1 MWRLQAIAAPGTSR
15 LDAAVSDSVAET
27 FFGDACLARELPAA
41 RHRGQSPL
49 LPAMQDTQTIG
60 ALFLGGLGL
69 TALVFVILSWLGIL
83 K

>member
-1 MWRLQAIAAPGTSR
+1 
-15 LDAAVSDSVAET
+15 
-27 FFGDACLARELPAA
+27 
-41 RHRGQSPL
+41 
-49 LPAMQDTQTIG
+49 MQDTQTIG